1 MKASGKPLLSV
12 IPPYPAF
19 PPEEV
24 FTNTPRTDEP
34 AVVIREQGGS
44 RLIYF
49 PGDIDRSC
57 WRSGNT
63 DLSLL
68 LQNSVRW
75 LLRGSTPIEV
85 KGEGVAEVF
94 AWETDP
100 GFAIHIVNYN
110 NPNMIKGWVRQHY
123 PIGPQQV
130 RIELPE
136 GVKISKV
143 QALRAET
150 TLPHKQTNRTVEFV
164 IPKVEDYE
172 VAALT

>member
-12 IPPYPAF
+12 IPPYPAY

-34 AVVIREQGGS
+34 AAVIREQGTR

-68 LQNSVRW
+68 LQISVRW
-75 LLRGSTPIEV
+75 LLRGSAPS
-85 KGEGVAEVF
+85 
-94 AWETDP
+94 
-100 GFAIHIVNYN
+100 
-110 NPNMIKGWVRQHY
+110 R
-123 PIGPQQV
+123 
-130 RIELPE
+130 
-136 GVKISKV
+136 
-143 QALRAET
+143 
-150 TLPHKQTNRTVEFV
+150 
-164 IPKVEDYE
+164 
-172 VAALT
+172 